1 MSVLK
6 WLFNPFFIGFFLSVS
21 LLLGTIPALAVDTA
35 SSATS
40 DAWRTIVDLRPLR
53 VVGDTDRAMP
63 GYWQQRKRAEA
74 EQGMPFARALYPKP
88 GKGERIGVSDAI
100 RGAFTSTSPEVAYIA
115 YKYFEGDPAIN
126 PNPYFSHKAPIAY
139 SVQYN
144 DAAIVVAQGQKPVG
158 MFSLGALPWFVPKV
172 CDVSESIC
180 PENEYFG
187 RDDDSFSPYTY
198 GFVRVPQLLPGATQ
212 LLAVGG
218 RMAFWGRHNW
228 DAYNPYVG
236 RVSSWVGNIYYENYG
251 LNIFRLTQ
259 GQVTLVASFPHAH
272 EVYYCGMP
280 DGALRNQVIA
290 YRRDPGDP
298 SRLQFRVQTYAA
310 PCDMKKQAMDVPVKG
325 PLKLIKT
332 EIVTPTPQGLGP
344 LKHFPQTPG
353 R

>member
-1 MSVLK
+1 MMLVFK
-6 WLFNPFFIGFFLSVS
+6 WLFKPCLTGFFLSVS
-21 LLLGTIPALAVDTA
+21 LLLGTPALAVNA
-35 SSATS
+35 GSPQTS
-40 DAWRTIVDLRPLR
+40 DAWHTIVDLRPLR

-74 EQGMPFARALYPKP
+74 EQGISFARVLYPKP
-88 GKGERIGVSDAI
+88 GKGERIGVGDAI
-100 RGAFTSTSPEVAYIA
+100 RGAFTTTSPEVAYIA

-158 MFSLGALPWFVPKV
+158 MFSLGALPWFLPKL

-180 PENEYFG
+180 PGNEYFG
-187 RDDDSFSPYTY
+187 RLPDDSFSPYTY

-212 LLAVGG
+212 FLAVGG
-218 RMAFWGRHNW
+218 RTAFWGRHTW
-228 DAYNPYVG
+228 RDHTG
-236 RVSSWVGNIYYENYG
+236 DWVGNIYYENYG
-251 LNIFRLTQ
+251 LNIFSLIH

-272 EVYYCGMP
+272 EVYYCGMT

-298 SRLQFRVQTYAA
+298 SRLQFRVQTYTA

-332 EIVTPTPQGLGP
+332 EIMTPASKVLGP
-344 LKHFPQTPG
+344 LKPFPQS
-353 R
+353 REQ

>member
-1 MSVLK
+1 MLAFR
-6 WLFNPFFIGFFLSVS
+6 WLFKPFFIGFFLSVS
-21 LLLGTIPALAVDTA
+21 LLLGTPARAQDAA
-35 SSATS
+35 SPATS
-40 DAWRTIVDLRPLR
+40 DAWHTFVDLRPLR

-74 EQGMPFARALYPKP
+74 EQGISFARTLYPKP

-100 RGAFTSTSPEVAYIA
+100 RGAFTTTSPEVAYIA
-115 YKYFEGDPAIN
+115 YKYFEGDSAVN
-126 PNPYFSHKAPIAY
+126 PNPYFSHKSPIAY
-139 SVQYN
+139 STQYN
-144 DAAIVVAQGQKPVG
+144 DATVVVAQGQKPMG
-158 MFSLGALPWFVPKV
+158 MFSLGALPWFLPKV

-187 RDDDSFSPYTY
+187 RLPDDSFSPYTY
-198 GFVRVPQLLPGATQ
+198 GFVRIPQLLPGPTQ

-218 RMAFWGRHNW
+218 RMAFWGRHTW
-228 DAYNPYVG
+228 RDHTG
-236 RVSSWVGNIYYENYG
+236 DWVGNIYYENYG
-251 LNIFRLTQ
+251 LNIFSLTR

-272 EVYYCGMP
+272 EVYYCGMT

-332 EIVTPTPQGLGP
+332 EIMTPALKMLGP
-344 LKHFPQTPG
+344 LKPFPQS
-353 R
+353 REQ